1 MFPICCPYFR
11 PMLQSFPMKSC
22 ARRTWGISFGVEE
35 ATGSFEKTMGMI
47 WVIYLVGGFNHV
59 EKYYSLGRI
68 IPYIMK
74 KQTCLKPPNSY
85 TNSLFKN
92 WTNDA

>member
-1 MFPICCPYFR
+1 
-11 PMLQSFPMKSC
+11 
-22 ARRTWGISFGVEE
+22 
-35 ATGSFEKTMGMI
+35 MGMI

-74 KQTCLKPPNSY
+74 KQTCLKPPTSY

>member
-1 MFPICCPYFR
+1 
-11 PMLQSFPMKSC
+11 
-22 ARRTWGISFGVEE
+22 
-35 ATGSFEKTMGMI
+35 MGMI

-59 EKYYSLGRI
+59 EKYSSMGRI

-74 KQTCLKPPNSY
+74 KQTCLKPPTSY

-92 WTNDA
+92 WTRDA